1 MGDRIEPTTVD
12 AVCRGEL
19 MLRQPRDG
27 YRFNVDAVVLACFAR
42 QTAVAPPRRVVD
54 LGAGCGVIGLLLAR
68 SWPAAS
74 VLLVEI
80 QPELA
85 MLAQEN
91 AAENKLADRV
101 EVRCVDLRET
111 HRWAD
116 LQPDLVV
123 TNPPFFR
130 LETGRVSPSA
140 QRSLAKHEVA
150 CTLDELLAACAA
162 GMSDA
167 GRVTMIH
174 AADRRAE
181 IEAGMARHGLAI
193 EHLRPVVPF
202 PGRPPARLL
211 ASGRRGGVER
221 QDLDPLVIEE
231 RPGAFTEELR
241 QMVELGPGGG

>member
-1 MGDRIEPTTVD
+1 MDGLGEQTTVD
-12 AVCRGEL
+12 AICRGSL
-19 MLRQPRDG
+19 RLRQPRHG
-27 YRFNVDAVVLACFAR
+27 YRFNVDAVILACFAR

-54 LGAGCGVIGLLLAR
+54 LGAGCGIVGLLLAR
-68 SWPAAS
+68 SWPAAG

-91 AAENKLADRV
+91 AAANQLAERV

-111 HRWAD
+111 GRWAD
-116 LQPDLVV
+116 APPDLVV

-130 LETGRVSPSA
+130 VEAGRASPSA

-162 GMSDA
+162 GLPDE

-193 EHLRPVVPF
+193 ERLRPVLPL
-202 PGRPPARLL
+202 PARPPARLL
-211 ASGRRGGVER
+211 VSGRRGGVER
-221 QDLDPLVIEE
+221 QELEPLVIEE

-241 QMVELGPGGG
+241 RMIELGPG